1 MNQKDLDKKIDSL
14 DKVIKIASK
23 NGLALFLAVI
33 FSMYLI
39 FNNYKLTEKLSKYTE
54 IMWKLSNT
62 LEAVDKRL
70 EIIEEKFEK

>member
-1 MNQKDLDKKIDSL
+1 MNTKDIDKGIDSL
-14 DKVIKIASK
+14 DKVINIASK

-39 FNNYKLTEKLSKYTE
+39 FNNYKLTEKLSRYTE

-62 LEAVDKRL
+62 LEGVDKRL
-70 EIIEEKFEK
+70 EIIEEKFE